1 MADYLAK
8 DAKEFNTN
16 EGRLISNDMWELYSK
31 ADEDDQYLF
40 ALDFFNNVF
49 MTLENF
55 SLSVFL
61 MYTADTRCLVKAYQN
76 DPESTFIT
84 TIYDNSQIALQSI
97 AEEFYNTDDPD
108 RQDEDFKTRMYRNEL
123 NSITLELVFEDG
135 TTKYYTLQEIDRFD
149 RVYEFDYKL
158 YSEVEIGKGVNNNEG
173 L

>member
-1 MADYLAK
+1 MADYLSK

-16 EGRLISNDMWELYSK
+16 EGRFISKDMRELYSK
-31 ADEDDQYLF
+31 ADEANQYLF

-61 MYTADTRCLVKAYQN
+61 MYTSDTRCLVKAYQN
-76 DPESTFIT
+76 DQESTFIT

-97 AEEFYNTDDPD
+97 AEEFYNT
-108 RQDEDFKTRMYRNEL
+108 DEDFKTRMYRNEL

-135 TTKYYTLQEIDRFD
+135 TTKYYTLQEIDRFG

-158 YSEVEIGKGVNNNEG
+158 YSEVEIGRGVNNNE
-173 L
+173 